1 MFAKPI
7 ASIAIVLFSA
17 TVLTSGAI
25 AGGCHGGFRAF
36 SAMQNHNYIIKR
48 QQSLAAA
55 KYRQQQIAAAKLRQ
69 QKAAYAA
76 AAASKKAAAAKVAKA
91 EAAKQDEAP
100 VAKVAEAP
108 VKSTE
113 TSKSTETKVATV
125 EPTGCKKF
133 VPAIGATV
141 DVACGAN

>member
-1 MFAKPI
+1 MFAKAI
-7 ASIAIVLFSA
+7 ASISIIVLSA
-17 TVLTSGAI
+17 TLVTAE
-25 AGGCHGGFRAF
+25 ANARCGGGHGFRAF

-55 KYRQQQIAAAKLRQ
+55 KQRQQAIAAAKARQ
-69 QKAAYAA
+69 QKAAI
-76 AAASKKAAAAKVAKA
+76 AAASRKAEAAKVARA

-100 VAKVAEAP
+100 VVAETTTTDT
-108 VKSTE
+108 ST
-113 TSKSTETKVATV
+113 TTKVAAA
-125 EPTGCKKF
+125 EPTTCKKF